1 MPSGVG
7 LRFSLELAKVFP
19 VGEAIQYV
27 GNSVLSWARDLR
39 KSNSDLVVESDL
51 AELLGRLKIQS
62 EFERNFRQRV
72 KAQDTVEL
80 PGLQKVCL
88 AQGAGPTVVNGFE
101 RRQYMSAIIQ
111 LSLLCSKHQRGTLA
125 NMLSDAMDE
134 RNTQGVPNASA
145 SPGFDGIMNTLD
157 AISSQTVDFDWATI
171 SEVVEAKLASKIP
184 NFRYDADHHWI
195 PPGVML
201 GLADALYAVQSLPED
216 RKLVISDECGIVTLV
231 TWAHFLLGLTVV
243 IESQSITPLRFGGDA
258 SPQVVINWQG
268 RQRVRDILGFR
279 IELSMRNDTHK
290 LESTLR
296 VLDADGEVI
305 LSSSGINDA
314 EEETIYAQD
323 RHAMRGWGTA
333 CLRRALNASFFT
345 PESDEIYPAIA
356 KLATALAI
364 YQSHETYR
372 RTSETPEVAPE
383 AVKSKQKTIA
393 GTSQSQ
399 LEMWRFLQ
407 VSHIMFEGIEISS
420 SSVQSHLDLLSR
432 KSPCDATI
440 MCRSEDDF
448 PASFR
453 RFIKRAQE
461 NEQPDEFHSDII
473 CGKLEDLLNR
483 LANVIAVL
491 SHVANVSDCSEMPLR
506 MLDRRT
512 SIPFQKFNGGTYGEE
527 VSQGKRCNW
536 VNKTEIFNAIAE
548 LISDDCDDLK
558 ENAYRPAWLWSDF
571 GWSLYYSSVGDQ
583 DPYMVRPELCYM
595 KKGVPMYLP
604 GGERK
609 KLLRDNESYFYGR
622 RVPINPV
629 VIRANTYVTKPIS
642 KVTSRRE
649 YWCKR
654 PRAFELTVVID
665 LKAIAYEGVDKIF
678 RKHLASF
685 QEDDAERLATSEHYD
700 TAGYEA
706 MHDWRWEAL
715 ITPPR
720 ICQHGYNANKTSSL
734 GPDAIA
740 VAAIDGLSL
749 REVPEEKIVVLLT
762 SGDRRLRWLALK
774 SYTGAVSAFQRRSV
788 MLRGLDCC
796 ATCALEHV
804 SSLPGRWFLAL

>member
-1 MPSGVG
+1 MPSAVG
-7 LRFSLELAKVFP
+7 LQFSLELAKVFP
-19 VGEAIQYV
+19 VGEAVQHV
-27 GNSVLSWARDLR
+27 GKSVLSWARDLR

-51 AELLGRLKIQS
+51 AELLGRLKIQP
-62 EFERNFRQRV
+62 EFERNFKQHV
-72 KAQDTVEL
+72 KAQDSIEI
-80 PGLQKVCL
+80 PGVQKVCL

-125 NMLSDAMDE
+125 NMLSETMDE
-134 RNTQGVPNASA
+134 RNTQGVPNASE
-145 SPGFDGIMNTLD
+145 SPGFDGIINTLD
-157 AISSQTVDFDWATI
+157 AISSQTVDFNWATI
-171 SEVVEAKLASKIP
+171 SEVVEAKVASKIP
-184 NFRYDADHHWI
+184 NFRYNADHHWI
-195 PPGVML
+195 PPGLML

-231 TWAHFLLGLTVV
+231 IWAHFLLGLTVV
-243 IESQSITPLRFGGDA
+243 VESHSFTHLRFGSDA
-258 SPQVVINWQG
+258 SPQVIINWQG
-268 RQRVRDILGFR
+268 RQGVRDTLGFGV
-279 IELSMRNDTHK
+279 ELGMRDDTHK
-290 LESTLR
+290 LESRLR

-305 LSSSGINDA
+305 LSSSGIKNVG
-314 EEETIYAQD
+314 EETIYAQD

-356 KLATALAI
+356 KLGTALAI

-372 RTSETPEVAPE
+372 RTFQTPEVQLE
-383 AVKSKQKTIA
+383 AADSEQKSIA
-393 GTSQSQ
+393 GGLRLQ
-399 LEMWRFLQ
+399 LELWRFLQ
-407 VSHIMFEGIEISS
+407 VSHTMFEGIEISS
-420 SSVQSHLDLLSR
+420 SSVQSHLDFLSE
-432 KSPCDATI
+432 KSPFDATI
-440 MCRSEDDF
+440 MCRSKDDF

-461 NEQPDEFHSDII
+461 NEQPNEFHYDAI
-473 CGKLEDLLNR
+473 CEKLEDLLNR
-483 LANVIAVL
+483 LANVIAIL
-491 SHVANVSDCSEMPLR
+491 SHVANVSECSEMPLR

-512 SIPFQKFNGGTYGEE
+512 SIPFQKFNGGIYGEE

-536 VNKTEIFNAIAE
+536 VNKREIFNAIAE

-558 ENAYRPAWLWSDF
+558 ENAYRAAWLWSDF

-583 DPYMVRPELCYM
+583 DPSMIRPELCYM
-595 KKGVPMYLP
+595 KKGVPTYLP

-609 KLLRDNESYFYGR
+609 KLLRDDRPYTDHRNKRIS
-622 RVPINPV
+622 P
-629 VIRANTYVTKPIS
+629 VIRAGSYLTEQTS
-642 KVTSRRE
+642 KVARRRE
-649 YWCKR
+649 FWSKR

-665 LKAIAYEGVDKIF
+665 LKAIAYEGVDKIS

-685 QEDDAERLATSEHYD
+685 QEDDAERLAASEYYD

-720 ICQHGYNANKTSSL
+720 ICQHGYSANKTSSL
-734 GPDAIA
+734 GPDAVA

-749 REVPEEKIVVLLT
+749 HEAAEEKIVVLLT

-774 SYTGAVSAFQRRSV
+774 SYTGAPLYDQRRSV

-796 ATCALEHV
+796 ANCALEYV
-804 SSLPGRWFLAL
+804 SSLPGLWFLAL